1 MRCQLILTMK
11 KMKLIHKVCIWAM
24 PIALMLA
31 ACSTDKDTDNGNN
44 EVEVGADGLSF
55 VLQEERFDSDVSTR
69 SIPQPVDAGTIDL
82 GNGIEAEVSIQRDG
96 AESTRANGVTRATP
110 VSDGHYIIRV
120 YDASGQLLSGQGK
133 ELSGEFKG
141 GKFVHDAGKHLR
153 LSPGTYKFVCTTDNV
168 SLDNTF
174 GTGSIVAKKWGS
186 VITKEMIGV
195 TEQAIVTGSER
206 IIFMMYHRTSRLRV
220 RFTGYTE
227 QLTNVKAKFNFG
239 SGSQPHFYIAVPTG
253 FSGGGTAVFEW
264 YSDEY
269 SLPTT
274 PTGKSETYVLANE
287 FLTEY
292 KYIAYTK
299 TINGINL
306 DLSGTIYGKSV
317 GITDKHIKFAKP
329 VDWKD
334 NGSYTINIKLNPTP
348 ALYLFNDGSC
358 GALAEKG
365 SRTPIGIVS
374 QEKTNVK
381 QGVAM
386 GLRGTVQEWEASTSP
401 TYSGH
406 NYTTT
411 YTEVA
416 DAQKDENGY
425 NWTWDK
431 STDVNGIVKADEKTR
446 YPAFYWA
453 SHDPYNVG
461 FGKWYFPAIGEII
474 KVFDKLAKKK
484 EVKGQIITFEKKV
497 DVITNAFTNAGGT
510 DPLQTRFW
518 SSTLYHS
525 TGFTSPIVS
534 YKNGPDES
542 DITVRPQGAQ
552 KNNLGYVYTFPFVR
566 F

>member
-1 MRCQLILTMK
+1 MRSQLILTMK

-55 VLQEERFDSDVSTR
+55 VLQEESFDSDVSTR
-69 SIPQPVDAGTIDL
+69 SIPQPVNAGTIDL

-133 ELSGEFKG
+133 ELSGEFNG

-168 SLDNTF
+168 TLDETF
-174 GTGSIVAKKWGS
+174 GTGKIAAKKWGS

-195 TEQAIVTGSER
+195 TQQEIVTGSER

-239 SGSQPHFYIAVPTG
+239 AKSQHYHYIKVPTG
-253 FSGGGTAVFEW
+253 FYPGGTSFSEW

-269 SLPTT
+269 SLPAT
-274 PTGKSETYVLANE
+274 PIGKSNTYVLANE
-287 FLTEY
+287 FLSEY
-292 KYIAYTK
+292 KYITHTDA
-299 TINGINL
+299 INQIYL

-317 GITDKHIKFAKP
+317 DIKDKPIKFAHQ

-348 ALYLFNDGSC
+348 ALYLFDDGSC

-386 GLRGTVQEWEASTSP
+386 GLHGTVQEWEASTSP

-425 NWTWDK
+425 NWTWNK
-431 STDVNGIVKADEKTR
+431 STDVNGLVKADEQTR

-474 KVFDKLAKKK
+474 KVFDKLAKKTS
-484 EVKGQIITFEKKV
+484 VSNNHVLFEKKV
-497 DVITNAFTNAGGT
+497 DVITSAFTNAGGT
-510 DPLQTRFW
+510 DPLRPRTW
-518 SSTLYHS
+518 SSTLYQS
-525 TGFTSPIVS
+525 GSFTAPIVLYPEGTDYEIS
-534 YKNGPDES
+534 
-542 DITVRPQGAQ
+542 VRPQGAR
-552 KNNLGYVYTFPFVR
+552 KNNLTYIRTFPFVR

>member
-1 MRCQLILTMK
+1 
-11 KMKLIHKVCIWAM
+11 MKLIHKVCIWAM

-55 VLQEERFDSDVSTR
+55 VLQEESFDSDVSTR

-96 AESTRANGVTRATP
+96 TESTRANGVTRATP

-120 YDASGQLLSGQGK
+120 YNASGQLLSGQGK
-133 ELSGEFKG
+133 ELSGRFKG

-168 SLDNTF
+168 VLDEAF
-174 GTGSIVAKKWGS
+174 GKGRIIGTEGPSIF
-186 VITKEMIGV
+186 TKEMIGV
-195 TEQAIVTGSER
+195 TEKEIVTGSER
-206 IIFMMYHRTSRLRV
+206 IIFMMYHRVSRVRL

-227 QLTNVKAKFNFG
+227 QLTNVKARFNFG
-239 SGSQPHFYIAVPTG
+239 GAGNHHHYITVPTG
-253 FSGGGTAVFEW
+253 FYGPSTSFFQW
-264 YSDEY
+264 YSDNY
-269 SLPTT
+269 SLPST
-274 PTGKSETYVLANE
+274 PMGKSETYILANE
-287 FLTEY
+287 FLSEY
-292 KYIAYTK
+292 KYINNDNEVGQ
-299 TINGINL
+299 IFL
-306 DLSGTIYGKSV
+306 DLSGTIYGKNV
-317 GITDKHIKFAKP
+317 DIKDKLIKFAQS
-329 VDWKD
+329 VQWKD

-348 ALYLFNDGSC
+348 ALYLFDDGSC

-386 GLRGTVQEWEASTSP
+386 GVRGKALEWEDSNSP
-401 TYSGH
+401 TYFGH
-406 NYTTT
+406 NYTTK
-411 YTEVA
+411 YTEVK
-416 DAQKDENGY
+416 DALKDENGY

-431 STDVNGIVKADEKTR
+431 STDVDGLVKADEQAR

-461 FGKWYFPAIGEII
+461 LGKWYFPGIGEII
-474 KVFDKLAKKK
+474 KVFDKLAKKTEIK
-484 EVKGQIITFEKKV
+484 DQTMTFEKKV
-497 DVITNAFTNAGGT
+497 DVITNAFTDAGGT
-510 DPLQTRFW
+510 DPLKPRSW
-518 SSTLYHS
+518 SSTLYYQS
-525 TGFTSPIVS
+525 GTFVAPIIL
-534 YKNGPDES
+534 YS
-542 DITVRPQGAQ
+542 DGDDHKIYVRPQGARKDYYGTVQ
-552 KNNLGYVYTFPFVR
+552 TFPFVR

>member
-1 MRCQLILTMK
+1 MRCQLIQTMK

-96 AESTRANGVTRATP
+96 AEPTRANGATRATP

-133 ELSGEFKG
+133 ELSGRFKG
-141 GKFVHDAGKHLR
+141 GKFIHDAGKHLR

-168 SLDNTF
+168 ILYNTF
-174 GTGSIVAKKWGS
+174 GTGAVVSKTSGS

-195 TEQAIVTGSER
+195 TEQEIVTGSER

-239 SGSQPHFYIAVPTG
+239 TGPQYHYYITVPTG
-253 FSGGGTAVFEW
+253 FQGPSSAVSSW
-264 YSDEY
+264 HSDEY
-269 SLPTT
+269 SLPAT

-292 KYIAYTK
+292 KYISNSK
-299 TINGINL
+299 TVEGL
-306 DLSGTIYGKSV
+306 YLELSGTIYGKNV
-317 GITDKHIKFAKP
+317 DIKDKYIKFAKS

-348 ALYLFNDGSC
+348 ALYLFDDGSC

-461 FGKWYFPAIGEII
+461 FGTWYFPGIGEII
-474 KVFDKLAKKK
+474 KVFDKLAKKTS
-484 EVKGQIITFEKKV
+484 VSNNHVFFEKKV
-497 DVITNAFTNAGGT
+497 DVITSAFTNAGGT
-510 DPLQTRFW
+510 DPLRPRTW
-518 SSTLYHS
+518 SATLYQS
-525 TGFTSPIVS
+525 GSFTAPIVLYPEGTDYEIS
-534 YKNGPDES
+534 
-542 DITVRPQGAQ
+542 VRPQGAR
-552 KNNLGYVYTFPFVR
+552 KNNLTYIRTFPFVR

>member
-1 MRCQLILTMK
+1 MK

-133 ELSGEFKG
+133 ELSGRFKG

-168 SLDNTF
+168 VLDEAF
-174 GTGSIVAKKWGS
+174 GKGRIIGTEGPSIF
-186 VITKEMIGV
+186 TKEMIGV
-195 TEQAIVTGSER
+195 TEKEIVTGSER
-206 IIFMMYHRTSRLRV
+206 IIFMMYHRVSRVRL

-227 QLTNVKAKFNFG
+227 QLTNVKARFNFG
-239 SGSQPHFYIAVPTG
+239 GAGNHHHYITVPTG
-253 FSGGGTAVFEW
+253 FYGPSTSFFQW
-264 YSDEY
+264 YSDNY
-269 SLPTT
+269 SLPST
-274 PTGKSETYVLANE
+274 PMGKSETYILANE
-287 FLTEY
+287 FLSEY
-292 KYIAYTK
+292 KYINNDNEVGQ
-299 TINGINL
+299 IFL
-306 DLSGTIYGKSV
+306 DLSGTIYGKNV
-317 GITDKHIKFAKP
+317 DIKDKLIKFAQS
-329 VDWKD
+329 VQWKD

-348 ALYLFNDGSC
+348 ALYLFDDGSC

-386 GLRGTVQEWEASTSP
+386 GVRGKALEWEDSNSP
-401 TYSGH
+401 TYFGH
-406 NYTTT
+406 NYTTK
-411 YTEVA
+411 YTEVK
-416 DAQKDENGY
+416 DALKDENGY

-431 STDVNGIVKADEKTR
+431 STDVDGLVKADEQAR

-461 FGKWYFPAIGEII
+461 LGKWYFPGIGEII
-474 KVFDKLAKKK
+474 KVFDKLAKKTEIK
-484 EVKGQIITFEKKV
+484 DQTMTFEKKV
-497 DVITNAFTNAGGT
+497 DVITNAFTDAGGT
-510 DPLQTRFW
+510 DPLKPRSW
-518 SSTLYHS
+518 SSTLYYQS
-525 TGFTSPIVS
+525 GTFVAPIIL
-534 YKNGPDES
+534 YS
-542 DITVRPQGAQ
+542 DGDDHKIYVRPQGARKDYYGTVQ
-552 KNNLGYVYTFPFVR
+552 TFPFVR

>member
-1 MRCQLILTMK
+1 
-11 KMKLIHKVCIWAM
+11 MKLIHKVCIWAM

-55 VLQEERFDSDVSTR
+55 VLQEESFDSDVSTR

-96 AESTRANGVTRATP
+96 TESTRANGVTRATP

-120 YDASGQLLSGQGK
+120 YNASGQLLSGQGK
-133 ELSGEFKG
+133 ELSGRFKG

-168 SLDNTF
+168 VLDEAF
-174 GTGSIVAKKWGS
+174 GKGRIIGTEGPSIF
-186 VITKEMIGV
+186 TKEMIGV
-195 TEQAIVTGSER
+195 TEKEIVTGSER
-206 IIFMMYHRTSRLRV
+206 IIFMMYHRVSRVRL

-227 QLTNVKAKFNFG
+227 QLTNVKARFNFG
-239 SGSQPHFYIAVPTG
+239 GAGNHHHYITVPTG
-253 FSGGGTAVFEW
+253 FYGPSTSFFQW
-264 YSDEY
+264 YSDNY
-269 SLPTT
+269 SLPST
-274 PTGKSETYVLANE
+274 PMGKSETYILANE
-287 FLTEY
+287 FLSEY
-292 KYIAYTK
+292 KYINNDNEVGQ
-299 TINGINL
+299 IFL
-306 DLSGTIYGKSV
+306 DLSGTIYGKNV
-317 GITDKHIKFAKP
+317 DIKDKLIKFAQS
-329 VDWKD
+329 VQWKD

-381 QGVAM
+381 QGIAM
-386 GLRGTVQEWEASTSP
+386 GLRGKALEWEDSNSP
-401 TYSGH
+401 TYFGH
-406 NYTTT
+406 NYTTK
-411 YTEVA
+411 YTEVE
-416 DAQKDENGY
+416 DALKDENGY

-431 STDVNGIVKADEKTR
+431 STDVDGLVKANEKTR

-461 FGKWYFPAIGEII
+461 LGTWYFPGIGEII
-474 KVFDKLAKKK
+474 KVFDKLAKKTEIK
-484 EVKGQIITFEKKV
+484 DQTMTFEKKV
-497 DVITNAFTNAGGT
+497 DVITNAFTDAGGT
-510 DPLQTRFW
+510 DPLKPRSW
-518 SSTLYHS
+518 ASTLYYQS
-525 TGFTSPIVS
+525 GTFVAPIIL
-534 YKNGPDES
+534 YS
-542 DITVRPQGAQ
+542 DGDDHKIYVRPQGARKDYYGTVQ
-552 KNNLGYVYTFPFVR
+552 TFPFVR

>member
-1 MRCQLILTMK
+1 
-11 KMKLIHKVCIWAM
+11 MKLIHKVCIWAM

-55 VLQEERFDSDVSTR
+55 VLQEESFDSDVSTR

-96 AESTRANGVTRATP
+96 TESTRANGVTRATP

-120 YDASGQLLSGQGK
+120 YNASGQLLSGQGK
-133 ELSGEFKG
+133 ELSGRFKG

-168 SLDNTF
+168 VLDEAF
-174 GTGSIVAKKWGS
+174 GKGRIIGTEGPSIF
-186 VITKEMIGV
+186 TKEMIGV
-195 TEQAIVTGSER
+195 TEKEIVTGSER
-206 IIFMMYHRTSRLRV
+206 IIFMMYHRVSRVRL

-227 QLTNVKAKFNFG
+227 QLTNVKARFNFG
-239 SGSQPHFYIAVPTG
+239 GAGNHHHYITVPTG
-253 FSGGGTAVFEW
+253 FYGPSTSFFQW
-264 YSDEY
+264 YSDNY
-269 SLPTT
+269 SLPST
-274 PTGKSETYVLANE
+274 PMGKSETYILANE
-287 FLTEY
+287 FLSEY
-292 KYIAYTK
+292 KYINNDNEVGQ
-299 TINGINL
+299 IFL
-306 DLSGTIYGKSV
+306 DLSGTIYGKNV
-317 GITDKHIKFAKP
+317 DIKDKLIKFAQS
-329 VDWKD
+329 VQWKD

-386 GLRGTVQEWEASTSP
+386 GLRGKTLEWEDSNSP
-401 TYSGH
+401 TYFGH
-406 NYTTT
+406 NYTTK
-411 YTEVA
+411 YTKVE
-416 DAQKDENGY
+416 DALKDENGY

-431 STDVNGIVKADEKTR
+431 STDVDGLVKANEKTR

-461 FGKWYFPAIGEII
+461 FGIWYFPGIGEII
-474 KVFDKLAKKK
+474 KVFDKLAKKTEIK
-484 EVKGQIITFEKKV
+484 DETITFEKKV
-497 DVITNAFTNAGGT
+497 NVITNAFADAGGAN
-510 DPLQTRFW
+510 PVMPRCW
-518 SSTLYHS
+518 ASTLHYQS
-525 TGFTSPIVS
+525 SSFVTPIILQATGEENKIS
-534 YKNGPDES
+534 
-542 DITVRPQGAQ
+542 VRPQGARKDYHGTVQ
-552 KNNLGYVYTFPFVR
+552 TFPFVR

>member
-55 VLQEERFDSDVSTR
+55 MLQEERFDSDVSTR

-133 ELSGEFKG
+133 ELSGRFKG

-168 SLDNTF
+168 VLDEAF
-174 GTGSIVAKKWGS
+174 GKGRIIGTEGPSIF
-186 VITKEMIGV
+186 TKEMIGV
-195 TEQAIVTGSER
+195 TEKEIVTGSER
-206 IIFMMYHRTSRLRV
+206 IIFMMYHRVSRVRL

-227 QLTNVKAKFNFG
+227 QLTNVKARFNFG
-239 SGSQPHFYIAVPTG
+239 GAGNHHHYIAVPTG
-253 FSGGGTAVFEW
+253 FYGPSTSFFQW
-264 YSDEY
+264 YSDNY
-269 SLPTT
+269 SLPST
-274 PTGKSETYVLANE
+274 PMGKSETYILANE
-287 FLTEY
+287 FLSEY
-292 KYIAYTK
+292 KYINNDNEVGQ
-299 TINGINL
+299 IFL
-306 DLSGTIYGKSV
+306 DLSGTIYGKNV
-317 GITDKHIKFAKP
+317 DIKDKLIKFAQS
-329 VDWKD
+329 VQWKD

-358 GALAEKG
+358 GVPAEKG
-365 SRTPIGIVS
+365 SRTPIAIVS

-386 GLRGTVQEWEASTSP
+386 GLRSTIQEWEASTSP

-406 NYTTT
+406 NYTTK
-411 YTEVA
+411 YTELVE
-416 DAQKDENGY
+416 AQKDENGY

-431 STDVNGIVKADEKTR
+431 STDVNGIVKADEQTR

-453 SHDPYNVG
+453 SHNPYNVS

-474 KVFDKLAKKK
+474 KVFDKLAKKTG
-484 EVKGQIITFEKKV
+484 VNGQTITFEKKV

-510 DPLQTRFW
+510 DPFLGRAW
-518 SSTLYHS
+518 SSTLCDYS
-525 TGFTSPIVS
+525 GPSSPMVFYASSPNGNEIIVR
-534 YKNGPDES
+534 
-542 DITVRPQGAQ
+542 TQGALKKQ
-552 KNNLGYVYTFPFVR
+552 LGYIYTFPFVR

>member
-1 MRCQLILTMK
+1 MK

-55 VLQEERFDSDVSTR
+55 VLQEESFDSDVSTR

-96 AESTRANGVTRATP
+96 TESTRANGVTRATP

-120 YDASGQLLSGQGK
+120 YNASGQLLSGQGK
-133 ELSGEFKG
+133 ELSGRFKG

-168 SLDNTF
+168 VLDEAF
-174 GTGSIVAKKWGS
+174 GKGRIIGTEGPSIF
-186 VITKEMIGV
+186 TKEMIGV
-195 TEQAIVTGSER
+195 TEKEIVTGSER
-206 IIFMMYHRTSRLRV
+206 IIFMMYHRVSRVRL

-227 QLTNVKAKFNFG
+227 QLTNVKARFNFG
-239 SGSQPHFYIAVPTG
+239 GAGNHHHYITVPTG
-253 FSGGGTAVFEW
+253 FYGPSTSFFQW
-264 YSDEY
+264 YSDNY
-269 SLPTT
+269 SLPST
-274 PTGKSETYVLANE
+274 PMGKSETYILANE
-287 FLTEY
+287 FLSEY
-292 KYIAYTK
+292 KYINNDNEVGQ
-299 TINGINL
+299 IFL
-306 DLSGTIYGKSV
+306 DLSGTIYGKNV
-317 GITDKHIKFAKP
+317 DIKDKLIKFAQS
-329 VDWKD
+329 VQWKD

-348 ALYLFNDGSC
+348 ALYLFDDGSC

-386 GLRGTVQEWEASTSP
+386 GVRGKALEWEDSNSP
-401 TYSGH
+401 TYFGH
-406 NYTTT
+406 NYTTK
-411 YTEVA
+411 YTEVK
-416 DAQKDENGY
+416 DALKDENGY

-431 STDVNGIVKADEKTR
+431 STDVDGLVKADEQAR

-461 FGKWYFPAIGEII
+461 LGKWYFPGIGEII
-474 KVFDKLAKKK
+474 KVFDKLAKKTEIK
-484 EVKGQIITFEKKV
+484 DQTMTFEKKV
-497 DVITNAFTNAGGT
+497 DVITNAFTDAGGT
-510 DPLQTRFW
+510 DPLKPRSW
-518 SSTLYHS
+518 SSTLYYQS
-525 TGFTSPIVS
+525 GTFVAPIIL
-534 YKNGPDES
+534 YS
-542 DITVRPQGAQ
+542 DGDDHKIYVRPQGARKDYYGTVQ
-552 KNNLGYVYTFPFVR
+552 TFPFVR

>member
-1 MRCQLILTMK
+1 
-11 KMKLIHKVCIWAM
+11 MKLIHKVCIWAM

-133 ELSGEFKG
+133 ELSGRFKG

-168 SLDNTF
+168 VLDEAF
-174 GTGSIVAKKWGS
+174 GKGRIIGTEGPSIF
-186 VITKEMIGV
+186 TKEMIGV
-195 TEQAIVTGSER
+195 TEKEIVTGSER
-206 IIFMMYHRTSRLRV
+206 IIFMMYHRVSRVRL

-227 QLTNVKAKFNFG
+227 QLTNVKARFNFG
-239 SGSQPHFYIAVPTG
+239 GAGNHHHYITVPTG
-253 FSGGGTAVFEW
+253 FYGPSTSFFQW
-264 YSDEY
+264 YSDNY
-269 SLPTT
+269 SLPST
-274 PTGKSETYVLANE
+274 PMGKSETYILANE
-287 FLTEY
+287 FLSEY
-292 KYIAYTK
+292 KYINNDNEVGQ
-299 TINGINL
+299 IFL
-306 DLSGTIYGKSV
+306 DLSGTIYGKNV
-317 GITDKHIKFAKP
+317 DIKDKLIKFAQS
-329 VDWKD
+329 VQWKD

-348 ALYLFNDGSC
+348 ALYLFDDGSC

-386 GLRGTVQEWEASTSP
+386 GVRGKALEWEDSNSP
-401 TYSGH
+401 TYFGH
-406 NYTTT
+406 NYTTK
-411 YTEVA
+411 YTEVK
-416 DAQKDENGY
+416 DALKDENGY

-431 STDVNGIVKADEKTR
+431 STDVDGLVKADEQAR

-461 FGKWYFPAIGEII
+461 LGKWYFPGIGEII
-474 KVFDKLAKKK
+474 KVFDKLAKKTEIK
-484 EVKGQIITFEKKV
+484 DQTMTFEKKV
-497 DVITNAFTNAGGT
+497 DVITNAFTDAGGT
-510 DPLQTRFW
+510 DPLKPRSW
-518 SSTLYHS
+518 SSTLYYQS
-525 TGFTSPIVS
+525 GTFVAPIIL
-534 YKNGPDES
+534 YS
-542 DITVRPQGAQ
+542 DGDDHKIYVRPQGARKDYYGTVQ
-552 KNNLGYVYTFPFVR
+552 TFPFVR

>member
-1 MRCQLILTMK
+1 MRSQLILTMK

-55 VLQEERFDSDVSTR
+55 VLQEESFDSDVSTR

-96 AESTRANGVTRATP
+96 AEPTRANGVTRATP

-174 GTGSIVAKKWGS
+174 GKGSIVAKKWGS

-239 SGSQPHFYIAVPTG
+239 SGSQSHFYIAVPTG

-292 KYIAYTK
+292 KYISNSKA
-299 TINGINL
+299 IHGIYL

-317 GITDKHIKFAKP
+317 DIKDKPINFAQM
-329 VDWKD
+329 VYWKD

-386 GLRGTVQEWEASTSP
+386 GLRGKALEWEDSNSP
-401 TYSGH
+401 TYFGH
-406 NYTTT
+406 NYTTK
-411 YTEVA
+411 YTEVE
-416 DAQKDENGY
+416 DALKDENGY

-431 STDVNGIVKADEKTR
+431 STDVDGLVKADEQTR

-461 FGKWYFPAIGEII
+461 LGKWYFPGIGEII
-474 KVFDKLAKKK
+474 KVFDKLAKKTG
-484 EVKGQIITFEKKV
+484 VNGQTMTFEKKV
-497 DVITNAFTNAGGT
+497 DVITNAFTDAGGT
-510 DPLQTRFW
+510 DPLKPRSW
-518 SSTLYHS
+518 SSTLYYQS
-525 TGFTSPIVS
+525 GAFVAPIIL
-534 YKNGPDES
+534 YS
-542 DITVRPQGAQ
+542 DGDDHKIYVRPQGARKAYYGTVQ
-552 KNNLGYVYTFPFVR
+552 TFPFVR

>member
-1 MRCQLILTMK
+1 
-11 KMKLIHKVCIWAM
+11 MKLIHKVCIWAM

-55 VLQEERFDSDVSTR
+55 VLQEESFDSDVSTR

-96 AESTRANGVTRATP
+96 TESTRANGVTRATP

-120 YDASGQLLSGQGK
+120 YNASGQLLSGQGK
-133 ELSGEFKG
+133 ELSGRFKG

-168 SLDNTF
+168 VLDEAF
-174 GTGSIVAKKWGS
+174 GKGRIIGTEGPSIF
-186 VITKEMIGV
+186 TKEMIGV
-195 TEQAIVTGSER
+195 TEKEIVTGSER
-206 IIFMMYHRTSRLRV
+206 IIFMMYHRVSRVRL

-227 QLTNVKAKFNFG
+227 QLTNVKARFNFG
-239 SGSQPHFYIAVPTG
+239 GAVNHHHYITVPTG
-253 FSGGGTAVFEW
+253 FYGPSTSFFQW
-264 YSDEY
+264 YSDNY
-269 SLPTT
+269 SLPST
-274 PTGKSETYVLANE
+274 PMGKSETYILANE
-287 FLTEY
+287 FLSEY
-292 KYIAYTK
+292 KYINNDNEVGQ
-299 TINGINL
+299 IFL
-306 DLSGTIYGKSV
+306 DLSGTIYGKNV
-317 GITDKHIKFAKP
+317 DIKDKLIKFAQS
-329 VDWKD
+329 VQWKD

-348 ALYLFNDGSC
+348 ALYLFDDGSC

-386 GLRGTVQEWEASTSP
+386 GVRGKALEWEDSNSP
-401 TYSGH
+401 TYFGH
-406 NYTTT
+406 NYTTK
-411 YTEVA
+411 YTEVK
-416 DAQKDENGY
+416 DALKDENGY

-431 STDVNGIVKADEKTR
+431 STDVDGLVKADEQAR

-461 FGKWYFPAIGEII
+461 LGKWYFPGIGEII
-474 KVFDKLAKKK
+474 KVFDKLAKKTEIK
-484 EVKGQIITFEKKV
+484 DQTMTFEKKV
-497 DVITNAFTNAGGT
+497 DVITNAFTDAGGT
-510 DPLQTRFW
+510 DPLKPRSW
-518 SSTLYHS
+518 SSTLYYQS
-525 TGFTSPIVS
+525 GTFVAPIIL
-534 YKNGPDES
+534 YS
-542 DITVRPQGAQ
+542 DGDDHKIYVRPQGARKDYYGTVQ
-552 KNNLGYVYTFPFVR
+552 TFPFVR

>member
-1 MRCQLILTMK
+1 
-11 KMKLIHKVCIWAM
+11 MKLIHKVCIWAM

-96 AESTRANGVTRATP
+96 AEPTRANGVTRATP
-110 VSDGHYIIRV
+110 VSNGHYIIRV

-168 SLDNTF
+168 VLDEAF
-174 GTGSIVAKKWGS
+174 GKGRIIGTEGPSIF
-186 VITKEMIGV
+186 TKEMIGV
-195 TEQAIVTGSER
+195 TEKEIVTGSER
-206 IIFMMYHRTSRLRV
+206 IIFMMYHRVSRVRL

-227 QLTNVKAKFNFG
+227 QLTNVKARFNFG
-239 SGSQPHFYIAVPTG
+239 SAGNHHHYITVPTG
-253 FSGGGTAVFEW
+253 FYGPSTSFFQW
-264 YSDEY
+264 YSDNY
-269 SLPTT
+269 SLPST
-274 PTGKSETYVLANE
+274 PMGKSETYILANE
-287 FLTEY
+287 FLSEY
-292 KYIAYTK
+292 KYINNDNTVSQ
-299 TINGINL
+299 IFL
-306 DLSGTIYGKSV
+306 DLSGTIYGKNV
-317 GITDKHIKFAKP
+317 DIKDKPINFAKA
-329 VDWKD
+329 VQWKD

-386 GLRGTVQEWEASTSP
+386 GLRSTIQEWEASTSP

-406 NYTTT
+406 NYTTK
-411 YTEVA
+411 YTELA

-431 STDVNGIVKADEKTR
+431 STDVNGIVKADEQTR

-453 SHDPYNVG
+453 SHDPYNVS

-474 KVFDKLAKKK
+474 KVFDKLAKKTG
-484 EVKGQIITFEKKV
+484 VNGQAITFEKKV
-497 DVITNAFTNAGGT
+497 NVIADAFTNAGGT
-510 DPLQTRFW
+510 DPFQGRAW
-518 SSTLYHS
+518 SSTLCDYS
-525 TGFTSPIVS
+525 GPSSPMVFYASSPNGNEIIVR
-534 YKNGPDES
+534 
-542 DITVRPQGAQ
+542 TQGALKKQ
-552 KNNLGYVYTFPFVR
+552 LGYIYAFPFVR

>member
-1 MRCQLILTMK
+1 MK

-55 VLQEERFDSDVSTR
+55 VLQEESFDSDVSTR

-96 AESTRANGVTRATP
+96 TESTRANGVTRATP

-120 YDASGQLLSGQGK
+120 YNASGQLLSGQGK
-133 ELSGEFKG
+133 ELSGRFKG

-168 SLDNTF
+168 VLDEAF
-174 GTGSIVAKKWGS
+174 GKGRIIGTEGPSIF
-186 VITKEMIGV
+186 TKEMIGV
-195 TEQAIVTGSER
+195 TEKEIVTGSER
-206 IIFMMYHRTSRLRV
+206 IIFMMYHRVSRVRL

-227 QLTNVKAKFNFG
+227 QLTNVKARFNFG
-239 SGSQPHFYIAVPTG
+239 GAGNHHHYITVPTG
-253 FSGGGTAVFEW
+253 FYGPSTSFFQW
-264 YSDEY
+264 YSDNY
-269 SLPTT
+269 SLPST
-274 PTGKSETYVLANE
+274 PMGKSETYILANE
-287 FLTEY
+287 FLSEY
-292 KYIAYTK
+292 KYINNDNEVGQ
-299 TINGINL
+299 IFL
-306 DLSGTIYGKSV
+306 DLSGTIYGKNV
-317 GITDKHIKFAKP
+317 DIKDKLIKFAQS
-329 VDWKD
+329 VQWKD

-381 QGVAM
+381 QGIAM
-386 GLRGTVQEWEASTSP
+386 GLRGKALEWEDSNSP
-401 TYSGH
+401 TYFGH
-406 NYTTT
+406 NYTTK
-411 YTEVA
+411 YTEVE
-416 DAQKDENGY
+416 DALKDENGY

-431 STDVNGIVKADEKTR
+431 STDVDGLVKANEKTR

-461 FGKWYFPAIGEII
+461 LGTWYFPGIGEII
-474 KVFDKLAKKK
+474 KVFDKLAKKTEIK
-484 EVKGQIITFEKKV
+484 DQTMTFEKKV
-497 DVITNAFTNAGGT
+497 DVITNAFTDAGGT
-510 DPLQTRFW
+510 DPLKPRSW
-518 SSTLYHS
+518 ASTLYYQS
-525 TGFTSPIVS
+525 GTFVAPIIL
-534 YKNGPDES
+534 YS
-542 DITVRPQGAQ
+542 DGDDHKIYVRPQGARKDYYGTVQ
-552 KNNLGYVYTFPFVR
+552 TFPFVR

>member
-1 MRCQLILTMK
+1 
-11 KMKLIHKVCIWAM
+11 MKLIHKVCIWAM

-31 ACSTDKDTDNGNN
+31 ACSTDKDTDKGNN

-55 VLQEERFDSDVSTR
+55 VLQEESFDSDVSTR

-96 AESTRANGVTRATP
+96 AEPTRANGVTRATP

-174 GTGSIVAKKWGS
+174 GKGSIVAKKWGS

-239 SGSQPHFYIAVPTG
+239 SGSQSHFYIAVPTG

-292 KYIAYTK
+292 KYISNSK
-299 TINGINL
+299 TIHGIYL

-317 GITDKHIKFAKP
+317 DIKDKPINFAQM
-329 VDWKD
+329 VYWKD

-386 GLRGTVQEWEASTSP
+386 GVRGKALEWEDSNSP
-401 TYSGH
+401 TYFGH
-406 NYTTT
+406 NYTTK
-411 YTEVA
+411 YAKVE
-416 DAQKDENGY
+416 DALKDENGY

-431 STDVNGIVKADEKTR
+431 STDVDGLVKANEKTR

-453 SHDPYNVG
+453 SHDPYTVG
-461 FGKWYFPAIGEII
+461 FGKWYFPGIAEII
-474 KVFDKLAKKK
+474 KVFDKIAKKTEIK
-484 EVKGQIITFEKKV
+484 DETMTFEKKV
-497 DVITNAFTNAGGT
+497 DVITNAFTDAGGT
-510 DPLQTRFW
+510 NPVMPRCW
-518 SSTLYHS
+518 SSTLYYGS
-525 TGFTSPIVS
+525 SSFVAPIILQATGEE
-534 YKNGPDES
+534 YK
-542 DITVRPQGAQ
+542 IHVRYQGARKDYFGLVQ
-552 KNNLGYVYTFPFVR
+552 TFPFVR

>member
-1 MRCQLILTMK
+1 MRSQFIQTMK

-133 ELSGEFKG
+133 ELSGRFKG

-168 SLDNTF
+168 VLDEAF
-174 GTGSIVAKKWGS
+174 GKGRIIGTEGPSIF
-186 VITKEMIGV
+186 TKEMIGV
-195 TEQAIVTGSER
+195 TEKEIVTGSER
-206 IIFMMYHRTSRLRV
+206 IIFMMYHRVSRVRL

-227 QLTNVKAKFNFG
+227 QLTNVKARFNFG
-239 SGSQPHFYIAVPTG
+239 GAGNHHHYITVPTG
-253 FSGGGTAVFEW
+253 FYGPSTSFFQW
-264 YSDEY
+264 YSDNY
-269 SLPTT
+269 SLPST
-274 PTGKSETYVLANE
+274 PMGKSETYILANE
-287 FLTEY
+287 FLSEY
-292 KYIAYTK
+292 KYINNDNEVGQ
-299 TINGINL
+299 IFL
-306 DLSGTIYGKSV
+306 DLSGTIYGKNV
-317 GITDKHIKFAKP
+317 DIKDKLIKFAQS
-329 VDWKD
+329 VQWKD

-348 ALYLFNDGSC
+348 ALYLFDDGSC

-386 GLRGTVQEWEASTSP
+386 GLRGKALEWEDSNSP
-401 TYSGH
+401 TYFGH
-406 NYTTT
+406 NYTTK
-411 YTEVA
+411 YTEVK
-416 DAQKDENGY
+416 DALKDENGY

-431 STDVNGIVKADEKTR
+431 STDVDGLVKADEQTR

-461 FGKWYFPAIGEII
+461 LGKWYFPGIAEII
-474 KVFDKLAKKK
+474 KVFDKLAKKTGFK
-484 EVKGQIITFEKKV
+484 DETMTFEKKV
-497 DVITNAFTNAGGT
+497 DVITNAFTDAGGT
-510 DPLQTRFW
+510 DPLKPRSW
-518 SSTLYHS
+518 SSTLYYQS
-525 TGFTSPIVS
+525 GTFVAPIIL
-534 YKNGPDES
+534 YS
-542 DITVRPQGAQ
+542 DGDDHKIYVRPQGARKDYYGTVQ
-552 KNNLGYVYTFPFVR
+552 TFPFVR

>member
-1 MRCQLILTMK
+1 
-11 KMKLIHKVCIWAM
+11 MKLIHKVCIWAM

-69 SIPQPVDAGTIDL
+69 SIPQLVDAGTIDL
-82 GNGIEAEVSIQRDG
+82 GNGIEAEVSIQRDR
-96 AESTRANGVTRATP
+96 AEPTRANGVTRATP
-110 VSDGHYIIRV
+110 VSNGHYIIRV

-168 SLDNTF
+168 VLDEAF
-174 GTGSIVAKKWGS
+174 GKGRIIGTEGPSIF
-186 VITKEMIGV
+186 TKEMIGV
-195 TEQAIVTGSER
+195 TEKEIVTGSER
-206 IIFMMYHRTSRLRV
+206 IIFMMYHRVSRVRL

-227 QLTNVKAKFNFG
+227 QLTNVKARFNFG
-239 SGSQPHFYIAVPTG
+239 SAGNHHHYITVPTG
-253 FSGGGTAVFEW
+253 FYGPSTSFFQW
-264 YSDEY
+264 YSDNY
-269 SLPTT
+269 SLPST
-274 PTGKSETYVLANE
+274 PMGKSETYILANE
-287 FLTEY
+287 FLSEY
-292 KYIAYTK
+292 KYINNDNTVSQ
-299 TINGINL
+299 IFL
-306 DLSGTIYGKSV
+306 DLSGTIYGKNV
-317 GITDKHIKFAKP
+317 DIKDKPINFAKA
-329 VDWKD
+329 VQWKD

-386 GLRGTVQEWEASTSP
+386 GLHGTVQEWEALTSP

-411 YTEVA
+411 YTDVEA
-416 DAQKDENGY
+416 AQKDENGY

-431 STDVNGIVKADEKTR
+431 STDVNGLVKADEETR

-453 SHDPYNVG
+453 SHDPYKVG
-461 FGKWYFPAIGEII
+461 FGKWYFPSIGEII
-474 KVFDKLAKKK
+474 KVFDKLAKKTS
-484 EVKGQIITFEKKV
+484 VSNNHVLFEKKV
-497 DVITNAFTNAGGT
+497 DVITSAFTNAGGT
-510 DPLQTRFW
+510 DPLRPRTW
-518 SSTLYHS
+518 SSTLYQS
-525 TGFTSPIVS
+525 GSFTAPIILYPEGTDYEIS
-534 YKNGPDES
+534 
-542 DITVRPQGAQ
+542 VRPQGAR
-552 KNNLGYVYTFPFVR
+552 KNNLTYIRTFPFVR

>member
-55 VLQEERFDSDVSTR
+55 VLQEESFDSDVSTR

-96 AESTRANGVTRATP
+96 AEPTRANGVTRATP

-141 GKFVHDAGKHLR
+141 GKFIHDAGKHLR

-317 GITDKHIKFAKP
+317 GITGKHIKFAKP

-358 GALAEKG
+358 GVPAEKG
-365 SRTPIGIVS
+365 SRTPIAIVS

-386 GLRGTVQEWEASTSP
+386 GLRSTIQEWEASTSP

-406 NYTTT
+406 NYTTK
-411 YTEVA
+411 YTELVE
-416 DAQKDENGY
+416 AQKDENGY

-431 STDVNGIVKADEKTR
+431 STDVNGIVKADEQTR

-453 SHDPYNVG
+453 SHNPYNVS

-474 KVFDKLAKKK
+474 KVFDKLAKKTG
-484 EVKGQIITFEKKV
+484 VNGQTITFEKKV

-510 DPLQTRFW
+510 DPFQGRAW
-518 SSTLYHS
+518 SSTLCDYS
-525 TGFTSPIVS
+525 GPSSPMVFYASSPNGNEIIVR
-534 YKNGPDES
+534 
-542 DITVRPQGAQ
+542 TQGALKKQ
-552 KNNLGYVYTFPFVR
+552 LGYIYTFPFVR

>member
-1 MRCQLILTMK
+1 
-11 KMKLIHKVCIWAM
+11 MKLIHKVCIWAM

-55 VLQEERFDSDVSTR
+55 VLQEESFDSDVSTR

-96 AESTRANGVTRATP
+96 TESTRANGVTRATP

-120 YDASGQLLSGQGK
+120 YGASGQLLSGQGK
-133 ELSGEFKG
+133 ELSGRFKG
-141 GKFVHDAGKHLR
+141 GKFIHDAGKHLR

-168 SLDNTF
+168 VLDEAF
-174 GTGSIVAKKWGS
+174 GKGRIIGTEGPSIF
-186 VITKEMIGV
+186 TKEMIGV
-195 TEQAIVTGSER
+195 TEKEIVTGSER
-206 IIFMMYHRTSRLRV
+206 IIFMMYHRVSRVRL

-227 QLTNVKAKFNFG
+227 QLTNVKARFNFG
-239 SGSQPHFYIAVPTG
+239 SAGNHHHYITVPTG
-253 FSGGGTAVFEW
+253 FYGPSTSFFQW
-264 YSDEY
+264 YSDNY
-269 SLPTT
+269 SLPST
-274 PTGKSETYVLANE
+274 PMGKSETYILANE
-287 FLTEY
+287 FLSEY
-292 KYIAYTK
+292 KYINNDNK
-299 TINGINL
+299 VSQIFL
-306 DLSGTIYGKSV
+306 DLSGTIYGKTV
-317 GITDKHIKFAKP
+317 DIKNQQLTFAKE
-329 VDWKD
+329 VKWKD
-334 NGSYTINIKLNPTP
+334 NASYTINIKLNPTP

-461 FGKWYFPAIGEII
+461 FGTWYFPGIGEII
-474 KVFDKLAKKK
+474 KVFDKLAKKTS
-484 EVKGQIITFEKKV
+484 VSNNHVFFEKKV
-497 DVITNAFTNAGGT
+497 DVITSAFTNAGGT
-510 DPLQTRFW
+510 DPLRPRTW
-518 SSTLYHS
+518 SSTLYQS
-525 TGFTSPIVS
+525 GSFTAPIVLYPEGTDYEIS
-534 YKNGPDES
+534 
-542 DITVRPQGAQ
+542 VRPQGAR
-552 KNNLGYVYTFPFVR
+552 KNNLTYIRTFPFVR

>member
-1 MRCQLILTMK
+1 
-11 KMKLIHKVCIWAM
+11 MKLIHKVCIWAM

-133 ELSGEFKG
+133 ELSGRFKG

-168 SLDNTF
+168 ILYNTF
-174 GTGSIVAKKWGS
+174 GTGAVVSKTSGS

-239 SGSQPHFYIAVPTG
+239 SGSQSHFYIAVPTG
-253 FSGGGTAVFEW
+253 FSGGGTAVSEW

-292 KYIAYTK
+292 KYISNSK
-299 TINGINL
+299 TIHGIYL

-317 GITDKHIKFAKP
+317 DIKDKPINFAQM
-329 VDWKD
+329 VYWKD

-348 ALYLFNDGSC
+348 ALYLFDDGSC

-386 GLRGTVQEWEASTSP
+386 GVRGKALEWEDSNSP
-401 TYSGH
+401 TYFGH
-406 NYTTT
+406 NYTTK
-411 YTEVA
+411 YTEFK
-416 DAQKDENGY
+416 DAVKDENGY

-431 STDVNGIVKADEKTR
+431 STDVDGLVKANEKTR

-453 SHDPYNVG
+453 SHDPYKVG
-461 FGKWYFPAIGEII
+461 FGEWYFPGIGEII
-474 KVFDKLAKKK
+474 KVFDKLAKKAEIK
-484 EVKGQIITFEKKV
+484 DETITFEKKV
-497 DVITNAFTNAGGT
+497 DVITNAFTDAGGT
-510 DPLQTRFW
+510 NPVMPRCW
-518 SSTLYHS
+518 SSTLYYGS
-525 TGFTSPIVS
+525 SSFIAPIILQATGEE
-534 YKNGPDES
+534 YKIN
-542 DITVRPQGAQ
+542 VRYQGARKAYYGTVQ
-552 KNNLGYVYTFPFVR
+552 TYPFVR